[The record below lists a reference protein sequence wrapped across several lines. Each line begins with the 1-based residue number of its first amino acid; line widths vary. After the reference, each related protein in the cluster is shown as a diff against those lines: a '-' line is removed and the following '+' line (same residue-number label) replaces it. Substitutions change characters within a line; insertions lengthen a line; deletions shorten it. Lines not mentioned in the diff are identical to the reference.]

1 MGKIRNEKLNK
12 SVFGGHE
19 TVRVAAVQAPQ
30 IVFNKE
36 KSIEVACKRIK
47 EAGANGAK
55 LVAFSE
61 TYIPVFPAYYKAG
74 YASQIDEWAEWNV
87 ALQNNSV
94 AIPSEDTEIIGKA
107 CREAGVYCVMG
118 VNEIDDTDGARTLYN
133 CQILFGPDGS
143 ILGRH

>member
-1 MGKIRNEKLNK
+1 MAKIRNQKLDK

-36 KSIEVACKRIK
+36 KSIEVACQRIK

-74 YASQIDEWAEWNV
+74 YASQIDE
-87 ALQNNSV
+87 
-94 AIPSEDTEIIGKA
+94 
-107 CREAGVYCVMG
+107 
-118 VNEIDDTDGARTLYN
+118 
-133 CQILFGPDGS
+133 
-143 ILGRH
+143 